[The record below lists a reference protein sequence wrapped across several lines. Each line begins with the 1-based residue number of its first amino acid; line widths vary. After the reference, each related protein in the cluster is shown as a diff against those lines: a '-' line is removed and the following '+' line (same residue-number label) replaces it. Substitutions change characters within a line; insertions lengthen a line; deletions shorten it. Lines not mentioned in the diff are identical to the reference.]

1 MEVFSS
7 SEDFIRA
14 MHSTTFMTVGSKN
27 TINYSP
33 KVVFNCALLKHY
45 DNMNSAHWVR
55 ETEFLAVISN
65 FPPQFV
71 LKCGHGC
78 VTLVQIKG
86 IFSPKA
92 TPLWSCQPG
101 VFEESFNSLQ
111 WKSQN

>member
-1 MEVFSS
+1 MEVYSS

-33 KVVFNCALLKHY
+33 KVVYNCAY
-45 DNMNSAHWVR
+45 DSIHCVR
-55 ETEFLAVISN
+55 ETKFLAVISN
-65 FPPQFV
+65 FPPKFV
-71 LKCGHGC
+71 LRSSNGC

-92 TPLWSCQPG
+92 TPIWSCQPG
-101 VFEESFNSLQ
+101 VFESSVESLQ
-111 WKSQN
+111 WLTQN